1 MSVSETK
8 LFRPED
14 FQFLDLSDQMRA
26 RRESLRNAPT
36 DYARL
41 GGAGLGS
48 RATLGMSLAGAGQR
62 GADLLTAADV
72 SRIMASRLANAEN
85 EATIRGGVNRG
96 IASMIKPA
104 MSFGLEAFRDR
115 VKKDEDLQSMYSKHS
130 SDYYGTDY

>member
-72 SRIMASRLANAEN
+72 SRVMANAEN
-85 EATIRGGVNRG
+85 EAIIRGGVNRG

>member
-1 MSVSETK
+1 
-8 LFRPED
+8 
-14 FQFLDLSDQMRA
+14 
-26 RRESLRNAPT
+26 
-36 DYARL
+36 
-41 GGAGLGS
+41 
-48 RATLGMSLAGAGQR
+48 
-62 GADLLTAADV
+62 
-72 SRIMASRLANAEN
+72 MASRLANAEN